1 MDYLGSGS
9 MKENRNPNIKKQ
21 TLKVER
27 NITLYL
33 QLLLLFLMIILGICY
48 LFSLKTMTYLIISA
62 MAFLWVGA
70 YNSYKYLG
78 KKKMAILYIGAS
90 LLLFLNLLGI

>member
-1 MDYLGSGS
+1 

-27 NITLYL
+27 NLTLYL
-33 QLLLLFLMIILGICY
+33 QIFLLFLMVILGICY
-48 LFSLKTMTYLIISA
+48 LFGIHILTYLIISA
-62 MAFLWVGA
+62 MAFLWIGA

-90 LLLFLNLLGI
+90 LLLLLNLLGV